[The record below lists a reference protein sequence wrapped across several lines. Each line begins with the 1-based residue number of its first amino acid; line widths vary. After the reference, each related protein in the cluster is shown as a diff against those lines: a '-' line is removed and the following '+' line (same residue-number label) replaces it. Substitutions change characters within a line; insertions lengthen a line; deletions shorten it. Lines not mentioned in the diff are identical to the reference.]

1 MKIYKI
7 KFKKQAEKFLLSRTH
22 KEKAQLLTAIY
33 KLPDGVHIKKMEG
46 YTNRY
51 RLRVGDVRVI
61 YEVHDDV
68 LVIIVLKIGNR
79 GDVYK

>member
-1 MKIYKI
+1 MTIYKVE
-7 KFKKQAEKFLLSRTH
+7 FRKQALKFLLARTP
-22 KEKAQLLTAIY
+22 KEKKQLLTAIY
-33 KLPDGVHIKKMEG
+33 NLPDGVHVKKMER

-61 YEVHDDV
+61 YEVLDEM
-68 LVIIVLKIGNR
+68 LVILVLKMGNR